1 MILNQGTEPWG
12 SHYDPHGLTHKRG
25 NKMNKEKS
33 SVKTAV
39 LIIAFIPSL
48 TLFWNIVTVVNGHGK
63 FYPTYQFLFAT
74 YYTLLSIFLTDDIH
88 HFNDF
93 WRKHPYLRCV
103 FEKALHY
110 SASVISWIMHLC
122 ILIPALISVHNTDTE
137 IAECKQSAA
146 LQIKQYDA
154 APLEVRAILPA
165 GALSLVMIILVGF
178 DMLPESVVSWIQ
190 EILNTLVSV
199 VGIWFVIINAKEKK
213 EDNRS

>member
-1 MILNQGTEPWG
+1 MTLNQGTEPWG
-12 SHYDPHGLTHKRG
+12 SHYDPRGHTHKRG

-48 TLFWNIVTVVNGHGK
+48 TLFWNIVTVVNGPSK

-103 FEKALHY
+103 FEKVLHY

-178 DMLPESVVSWIQ
+178 DILPESVVSWIQ

-199 VGIWFVIINAKEKK
+199 VGLWFVIINAKEKK